1 MGVFFAWMIG
11 ESVIFWRWG
20 KLGAPPTPGVLA
32 MSSGLFAAAAVV
44 SAYQP
49 ARTLATVAA
58 FGVDLAVLLQVVGK
72 APSAVTGWP
81 PPMISDPAAI
91 LPNGANAPAAAGSGT
106 STAPVKLP
114 PAFTPDS
121 NPPPGIARK
130 IWGTIF

>member
-11 ESVIFWRWG
+11 ESIVFYRWG

-91 LPNGANAPAAAGSGT
+91 LPNGRTPAAAGSG
-106 STAPVKLP
+106 SSSGPATAP
-114 PAFTPDS
+114 PAGKKWNFWT
-121 NPPPGIARK
+121 
-130 IWGTIF
+130 GTL